1 MKLPGLLA
9 VARQHLRIYLTDSE
23 FRQRVLMSK
32 AWSEYLKSPPIPP
45 FDETAALNE
54 TEQKPLEPVAKKKA
68 A

>member
-1 MKLPGLLA
+1 
-9 VARQHLRIYLTDSE
+9 
-23 FRQRVLMSK
+23 MSK